1 MARLFDSS
9 YPDSTLTSFAV
20 YYRVYSSEGED
31 QKANTFFDESD
42 ISLGR
47 INTLFIAPPHTAG
60 SLKACIA
67 KVEGLVTPGHAL
79 YKDMELFQNIDSDT
93 IMSDT
98 DVISFQGDAYPGSD
112 EGDHVA
118 LVNATANTA
127 ADQKAK
133 PIPGNVLS
141 QYPLDTA
148 ATNRARSDGPDSKLT
163 KPARITKTDRE

>member
-1 MARLFDSS
+1 MASLFDAS

-31 QKANTFFDESD
+31 QKAKTSFDESD
-42 ISLGR
+42 VSLGR

-79 YKDMELFQNIDSDT
+79 YNGMDLFQHMNSDAA
-93 IMSDT
+93 MNDT
-98 DVISFQGDAYPGSD
+98 DFISFQGDTYPGSD

-118 LVNATANTA
+118 LVNATAKTV

-133 PIPGNVLS
+133 PTPGKVLS
-141 QYPLDTA
+141 EYPVDRVA
-148 ATNRARSDGPDSKLT
+148 
-163 KPARITKTDRE
+163 TDRVF